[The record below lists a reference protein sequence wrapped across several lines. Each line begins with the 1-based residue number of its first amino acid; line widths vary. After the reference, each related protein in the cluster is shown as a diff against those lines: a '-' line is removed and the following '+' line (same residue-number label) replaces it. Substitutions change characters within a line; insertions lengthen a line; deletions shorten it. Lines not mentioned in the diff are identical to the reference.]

1 MPKALYIKSTNKLVT
16 PLTDEQLDDLVK
28 LLEEENANDRDYY
41 IDDSVIAFLEEKGA
55 DKDLVA
61 ALRRAL
67 GARGGQDETF
77 ASGSTH
83 PEEGI
88 EVVWREEEA

>member
-1 MPKALYIKSTNKLVT
+1 MPKALYNKSTGQLVMQ
-16 PLTDEQLDDLVK
+16 LTDEQLGDLVN

-41 IDDSVIAFLEEKGA
+41 IDDTVVAFLEEKGA
-55 DKDLVA
+55 DRDLVA
-61 ALRRAL
+61 SLRRAL

-77 ASGSTH
+77 SSGSTH

-88 EVVWREEEA
+88 EVVWREE

>member
-1 MPKALYIKSTNKLVT
+1 MPKALYNKSTGKLVMR
-16 PLTDEQLDDLVK
+16 LTDEQLDNLVN
-28 LLEEENANDRDYY
+28 LLEEENASDRDYY
-41 IDDSVIAFLEEKGA
+41 IDETVIAFLEEKGA
-55 DKDLVA
+55 DRDLVA
-61 ALRRAL
+61 SLRRTL

-88 EVVWREEEA
+88 EVVWREE